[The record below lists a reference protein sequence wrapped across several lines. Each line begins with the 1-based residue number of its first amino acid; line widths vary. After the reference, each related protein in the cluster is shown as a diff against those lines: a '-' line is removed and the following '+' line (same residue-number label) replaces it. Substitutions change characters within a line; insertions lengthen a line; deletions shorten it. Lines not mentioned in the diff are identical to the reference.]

1 MIKIVRTLE
10 PRRLDAGK
18 IIYKTIQEVDEIYF
32 IEKGSVDIGFEVN
45 REPNYV
51 IRLQKGGVVGIYNVT
66 FDKKTVF
73 IYKVKTCFEG
83 FSIRKSSWKQIIH
96 SPDHEDLTF
105 FMKKQIQYEYNTSI
119 KDKVIEVYNKVM
131 NKLVKRNDQQEILQ
145 VMGTKS

>member
-32 IEKGSVDIGFEVN
+32 IEKGSVDIGFEIN

-83 FSIRKSSWKQIIH
+83 FSIRKSNWKQIIY
-96 SPDHEDLTF
+96 SSDHEDLTF
-105 FMKKQIQYEYNTSI
+105 FM
-119 KDKVIEVYNKVM
+119 
-131 NKLVKRNDQQEILQ
+131 RR
-145 VMGTKS
+145 